1 MNERD
6 QNMVSH
12 DEFLLNDN
20 SENSNIFSLIR
31 NMTNIASLLR
41 VCGALVMLIA
51 MSSYL
56 LKGWHDGN
64 DISRYY
70 MLLSQTLLLALG
82 GFGLS
87 FALKENKGARIFF
100 GLSLISITVN
110 MTTLGALIFSTT
122 QWGSALVQYPSYAQ
136 WVAPESGAILM
147 ALLGTILIS
156 APVTL
161 IGHRVM
167 ARKSATTLSALFLF
181 TNLLLLIPVRESL
194 FVGIIALLAV
204 LIPVNLFNKRMSSDN
219 SLRTPEGLLGMMSVF
234 VPAGIIICRS
244 IWFYPVDEILEIT
257 LAATGFMALRFCS
270 HQAEEGSLARK
281 ATYFLSIIMALLI
294 AYPTAE
300 LAGRYLNGAYAF
312 NIFGIVL
319 AGLLMELSTRCEKSK
334 VTVTMAV
341 FTLMLS
347 HVPPALFADTHMH
360 AILCTLFGAV
370 VITIAYKHGLR
381 SMIGLGILMLLC
393 GIGRP
398 VAEFAQWLD
407 FSNWIT
413 LSVSGGAIIV
423 IASLIERHGAFIKMK
438 WDRLSDI
445 AE

>member
-1 MNERD
+1 
-6 QNMVSH
+6 
-12 DEFLLNDN
+12 
-20 SENSNIFSLIR
+20 
-31 NMTNIASLLR
+31 
-41 VCGALVMLIA
+41 
-51 MSSYL
+51 
-56 LKGWHDGN
+56 
-64 DISRYY
+64 
-70 MLLSQTLLLALG
+70 
-82 GFGLS
+82 
-87 FALKENKGARIFF
+87 
-100 GLSLISITVN
+100 
-110 MTTLGALIFSTT
+110 
-122 QWGSALVQYPSYAQ
+122 
-136 WVAPESGAILM
+136 
-147 ALLGTILIS
+147 
-156 APVTL
+156 
-161 IGHRVM
+161 
-167 ARKSATTLSALFLF
+167 
-181 TNLLLLIPVRESL
+181 
-194 FVGIIALLAV
+194 
-204 LIPVNLFNKRMSSDN
+204 
-219 SLRTPEGLLGMMSVF
+219 
-234 VPAGIIICRS
+234 
-244 IWFYPVDEILEIT
+244 
-257 LAATGFMALRFCS
+257 
-270 HQAEEGSLARK
+270 
-281 ATYFLSIIMALLI
+281 MALLI